1 MSPSPGKGLDD
12 ITRFDPT
19 PIPFPRIPSSSPSKV
34 KPFYDGKVL
43 ASGMISGGEKKARS
57 VGQMTFGILL
67 GSSIDRGESGNLSFF
82 ILNCARELDR
92 GREFLDGLFRILFA
106 VGVLFFQKFF
116 HFSRILPHPRF
127 LPTNLTGNKM

>member
-43 ASGMISGGEKKARS
+43 ASGMILGGGGRKRRGLL
-57 VGQMTFGILL
+57 VGLL
-67 GSSIDRGESGNLSFF
+67 GYFWGHRSIVENQGICRS
-82 ILNCARELDR
+82 
-92 GREFLDGLFRILFA
+92 LF
-106 VGVLFFQKFF
+106 
-116 HFSRILPHPRF
+116 
-127 LPTNLTGNKM
+127 

>member
-43 ASGMISGGEKKARS
+43 ASGMILREGGRKRRGLLVDDFWDTFGVIDRSWRIREFAVLYFKLCERARS
-57 VGQMTFGILL
+57 RKRIFGWI
-67 GSSIDRGESGNLSFF
+67 I
-82 ILNCARELDR
+82 
-92 GREFLDGLFRILFA
+92 
-106 VGVLFFQKFF
+106 
-116 HFSRILPHPRF
+116 
-127 LPTNLTGNKM
+127 

>member
-12 ITRFDPT
+12 ITRFNPT

-57 VGQMTFGILL
+57 VGRMTFGILL
-67 GSSIDRGESGNLSFF
+67 GSSIDRGESGNLPFF
-82 ILNCARELDR
+82 LYFKLCERARSR
-92 GREFLDGLFRILFA
+92 KRIF
-106 VGVLFFQKFF
+106 GW
-116 HFSRILPHPRF
+116 II
-127 LPTNLTGNKM
+127 